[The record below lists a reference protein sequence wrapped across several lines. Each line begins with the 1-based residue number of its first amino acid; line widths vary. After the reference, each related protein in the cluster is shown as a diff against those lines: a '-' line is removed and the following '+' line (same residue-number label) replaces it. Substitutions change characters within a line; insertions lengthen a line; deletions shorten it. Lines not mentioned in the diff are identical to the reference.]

1 MLVLKQVQITAL
13 ICALVAFL
21 ATAGEFDL
29 IDAIQLRLIA
39 QDIGF
44 CRQMVA
50 PVAGHIIGG
59 LDGTNP

>member
-29 IDAIQLRLIA
+29 IDALQIRLIA
-39 QDIGF
+39 QDSRF

-50 PVAGHIIGG
+50 PVVGAVIGEEG
-59 LDGTNP
+59 GTSP